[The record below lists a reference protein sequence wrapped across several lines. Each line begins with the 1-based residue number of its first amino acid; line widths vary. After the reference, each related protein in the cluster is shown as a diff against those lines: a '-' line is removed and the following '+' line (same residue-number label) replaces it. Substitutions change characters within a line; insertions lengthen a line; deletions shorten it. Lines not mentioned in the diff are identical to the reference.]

1 MRNRFGLRLDFLYTL
16 EAGLAGFL
24 FIGVIRFLIGSLY
37 SRLGSASITLNLTP
51 ELIPANTPGVFP
63 LNTLTNEL
71 SFLVYMVAL
80 PLLTIFLGRFRW
92 ISMIALLLVGA
103 GRILMI
109 SVTPISPL
117 IGAAMTFGGGL
128 VYMAMLVRFRA
139 QHLPY
144 FFVLGITA
152 DQLMRA
158 LGNTL
163 DPTWSATRLGID
175 AFGFPL
181 ALDTQLLVIG
191 SAVLVLALAL
201 IILIGESRR
210 QVQEESS
217 LNRNDGLMP
226 FWGAVGLGGLL
237 FLQLAFLGLP
247 NALTGRAGVDY
258 TLFSPF
264 ITVATVLPIVPFIR
278 QRAASVI
285 GIFDSGLRGW
295 LWMLI
300 ITLLIIV
307 GTRFQGLLAGVALII
322 GQFITSLLWWWL
334 VRPRAEK
341 ERVLVG
347 LWLILSVFIFALLT
361 VVDNFTYEYGYVQN
375 MAPDFAF
382 LDPYIPPFLRAF
394 RGLGMAVILLA
405 VFLAVLPMVKTQ
417 RRIPWALES
426 TSVSTTLLTI
436 LFVIAMAAGVAAA
449 VRPIEISPVRDI
461 PQNPVDRIRIGT
473 YNIHGGFSEFFH
485 FDIVAIART
494 IAQSGADVVL
504 LQQVETGRMT
514 SFGVDQALW
523 LARNL
528 RMDVRFFPTNEGL
541 QGLAVLSR
549 VPIVNSTGMLL
560 TSRGQQS
567 GMQHVTI
574 QPDEGTITLYNTR
587 LEYLLDVG
595 DGRSL
600 EEQEQDQQQ
609 QLNEIFAYIAANN
622 PNRDLGRTILGGT
635 FNNIPDSPLGDQ
647 MRTAGFV
654 DPFAGQP
661 TEIAA
666 TFWRTG
672 YPRVQFDYLWI
683 WRGQQVLLTIGAN
696 TIDSSTSDH
705 RMAVIETLFDVAASQ

>member
-1 MRNRFGLRLDFLYTL
+1 MRNRFGLRLDILYTL

-24 FIGVIRFLIGSLY
+24 FIGIIRFLIGSLY
-37 SRLGSASITLNLTP
+37 SRLGSASITLNVAP
-51 ELIPANTPGVFP
+51 DLIPAGTPGVFP
-63 LNTLTNEL
+63 ISTLTNEL
-71 SFLVYMVAL
+71 SFLVYMIAL
-80 PLLTIFLGRFRW
+80 PLLTIMIGRFRW
-92 ISMIALLLVGA
+92 ISMIALVLMGA

-128 VYMAMLVRFRA
+128 VYIAILIRFRA

-163 DPTWSATRLGID
+163 DPTWSISRLAID
-175 AFGFPL
+175 VFGFPL
-181 ALDTQLLVIG
+181 TIDTQLLVIG
-191 SAVLVLALAL
+191 SAVLLLALGL
-201 IILIGESRR
+201 STLIGESRR
-210 QVQEESS
+210 QTEVENA

-258 TLFSPF
+258 TLFAPF
-264 ITVATVLPIVPFIR
+264 ITVATVLPIIPVIR

-295 LWMLI
+295 LWMLV
-300 ITLLIIV
+300 ITLLIII
-307 GTRFQGLLAGVALII
+307 GTRFQGLIAGVALII

-334 VRPRAEK
+334 IRPRAEK
-341 ERVLVG
+341 ERVLAG
-347 LWLILSVFIFALLT
+347 FWLIISVLIFALLT
-361 VVDNFTYEYGYVQN
+361 IADNFTYEYGYVQN
-375 MAPDFAF
+375 MASDFAF
-382 LDPYIPPFLRAF
+382 LDPYIPPFLQAF

-417 RRIPWALES
+417 RRIPWTVDSNSLS
-426 TSVSTTLLTI
+426 NTLFSI
-436 LFVIAMAAGVAAA
+436 LFVVLMGTGVAAA
-449 VRPIEISPVRDI
+449 VRPIEISPVRDT
-461 PQNPVDRIRIGT
+461 PQNPVDRIRVGT
-473 YNIHGGFSEFFH
+473 YNIHGGFSEFFF
-485 FDIVAIART
+485 FDILATART

-541 QGLAVLSR
+541 QGLAILSR
-549 VPIVNSTGMLL
+549 VPIIDSSGILL

-574 QPDEGTITLYNTR
+574 QPDEGIITLYNTR

-595 DGRSL
+595 DGRSI

-609 QLNEIFAYIAANN
+609 QLNEIFAYVAANN

-647 MRTAGFV
+647 MRAAGFV

-661 TEIAA
+661 TEVSA

-705 RMAVIETLFDVAASQ
+705 RMAVIETLFNVTPTQ